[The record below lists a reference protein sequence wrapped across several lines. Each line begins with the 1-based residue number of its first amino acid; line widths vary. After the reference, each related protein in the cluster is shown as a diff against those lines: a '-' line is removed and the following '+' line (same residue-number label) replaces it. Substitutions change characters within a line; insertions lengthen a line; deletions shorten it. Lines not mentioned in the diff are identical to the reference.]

1 LSAIFTIAGKDL
13 RLVLRDHAGLFWI
26 AAFPILFALFLGA
39 VLQRWSS
46 RDDLA
51 LTVALSDLDR
61 SPEARVYVER
71 LMKSNTLT
79 VREASLESARKSLQ
93 HGDVDAVV
101 VLQPGFGAVP
111 DWYAGTAEVMRV
123 EADPSRR
130 REAGYVKGLL
140 LEAGLSRAIEDEL
153 MSDPRSA
160 VKVVQAT
167 SLHAVPTAAELV
179 TPAAVLWGLIGCA
192 AAFAISLASEK
203 RAGTL
208 RRLRS
213 LPISDW
219 QILSGKALACFTAC
233 LTIAVTIL
241 AGALFGFGV
250 RLESALGLGMSVVSL
265 TFCFTGI
272 MATISTLGSSEQSVA
287 GAGWGSLLVLGMIG
301 GIMVPRMIMP
311 HWLVSIGMLSPV
323 RWGLVALEHALWR
336 GGNIVDWLVPC
347 GWLFL
352 MGALGMFSG
361 ALVLRR
367 SAA

>member
-1 LSAIFTIAGKDL
+1 MSAIFTIALKDL
-13 RLVLRDHAGLFWI
+13 RLVLRDRAGLFWI

-39 VLQRWSS
+39 VLERWSS

-51 LTVALSDLDR
+51 LSVALVDLDR
-61 SPEARVYVER
+61 SAESRVYVER
-71 LMKSNTLT
+71 LIKAGTLG
-79 VREASLESARKSLQ
+79 VREEALEPARATLL

-101 VLQPGFGAVP
+101 VLQPGFGAVA

-160 VKVVQAT
+160 VKVVQAA
-167 SLHAVPTAAELV
+167 SLHAVPSAAELV

-219 QILSGKALACFTAC
+219 QILTGKALACFSAC
-233 LTIAVTIL
+233 LTIAVAIL
-241 AGALFGFGV
+241 AGALLGFGV
-250 RLESALGLGMSVVSL
+250 RLESALGLGMAVMAL

-272 MATISTLGSSEQSVA
+272 MAVISTLGSSEQAVA

-301 GIMVPRMIMP
+301 GIMVPRMLMP
-311 HWLVSIGMLSPV
+311 SWLVSLGGLSPV

-336 GGNIVDWLVPC
+336 GGSAIDWLVPC
-347 GWLFL
+347 AWLL
-352 MGALGMFSG
+352 AIGGLCLGAGTM
-361 ALVLRR
+361 VLRR